1 MIASGLFE
9 RRALKLD
16 PSHPRDPGIIDILG
30 LGRES
35 ATGINVDDSTALC
48 LSAVYAS
55 IQVLCNAISA
65 APWIVYERQQPRGKL
80 RAVDHNLFPVLHH
93 RPNPEQT
100 SAEWLSA
107 MMTNICKRGN
117 GLSLIR
123 RDNSD
128 RARELWPMR
137 ADRTRLVRNPD
148 TRKLAYV
155 YRDESGRET
164 ALAREDVYHVR
175 NFSADGLWG
184 LSPLDAAREAIGLG
198 LAHERYSGRFFKN
211 DARPGGVL
219 EHPAKLSPEGFARLK
234 TDWKNIHEGLDNT
247 ARVAILEEGMKF
259 HDVGITP
266 EAAEFVAGRNF
277 QVRDIARF
285 FNVPLHMI
293 QDLERA
299 TFSNIEHQSSGFV
312 RYTML
317 PWFRRFEQRAQADL
331 FRDSE
336 QSRFFSEFLAA
347 GLERG
352 DLQSR
357 TSHYREMVAIGAMSP
372 NDVRDL
378 ENMNPRPGGDEYYI
392 PLNYGPSTDPPEE
405 KPSDPPREEEP
416 DE

>member
-16 PSHPRDPGIIDILG
+16 ASHPRDPAVLDILG
-30 LGRES
+30 IGRES
-35 ATGINVDDSTALC
+35 ATGIAVDDRSALAM
-48 LSAVYAS
+48 SAVWAS

-65 APWIVYERQQPRGKL
+65 APLIVYERQSPRGKR
-80 RAVDHNLFPVLHH
+80 RAVDHHLYPLLHH

-100 SAEWLSA
+100 SAEWLS
-107 MMTNICKRGN
+107 MMMVGLCTRGN
-117 GLSLIR
+117 GISQIV
-123 RDNSD
+123 RDQGD
-128 RARELWPMR
+128 RARELWPLR
-137 ADRTRLVRNPD
+137 PDRTRMARNPAGKLVYV
-148 TRKLAYV
+148 TRLA
-155 YRDESGRET
+155 SGAEH
-164 ALAREDVYHVR
+164 AIPREDIYHVR
-175 NFSADGLWG
+175 GLSSDGLWG
-184 LSPLDAAREAIGLG
+184 LSPIDAAREAIGLG
-198 LAHERYSGRFFKN
+198 LAHERYSARFFKN

-219 EHPAKLSPEGFARLK
+219 EHPGNLSKDGFDRLK
-234 TDWKNIHEGLDNT
+234 ADWKNIHEGLDNT

-317 PWFRRFEQRAQADL
+317 PWFRRFEQRALADL
-331 FRDSE
+331 LSPRE
-336 QSRFFSEFLAA
+336 QATHFVEFLVD

-357 TSHYREMVAIGAMSP
+357 TSHYREMFGIGALSP
-372 NDVRDL
+372 NDIRSL
-378 ENMNPRPGGDEYYI
+378 ENMNPREGGDEYFV
-392 PLNYGPSTDPPEE
+392 PLNFAPSSQIPEPE
-405 KPSDPPREEEP
+405 GKP

>member
-16 PSHPRDPGIIDILG
+16 ASHPRDPAVLDILG
-30 LGRES
+30 IGRES
-35 ATGINVDDSTALC
+35 ATGIAVDDRSALAM
-48 LSAVYAS
+48 SAVWAS

-65 APWIVYERQQPRGKL
+65 APLIVYERQSPRGKR
-80 RAVDHNLFPVLHH
+80 RAVDHHLYPLLHH

-100 SAEWLSA
+100 SAEWLS
-107 MMTNICKRGN
+107 MMMVGLCTRGN
-117 GLSLIR
+117 GISQIV
-123 RDNSD
+123 RDQGD
-128 RARELWPMR
+128 RARELWPLR
-137 ADRTRLVRNPD
+137 PDRTRMARNPAGKLVYV
-148 TRKLAYV
+148 TRLA
-155 YRDESGRET
+155 SGAEH
-164 ALAREDVYHVR
+164 AIPREDIYHVR
-175 NFSADGLWG
+175 GLSADGLWG
-184 LSPLDAAREAIGLG
+184 LSPIDAAREAIGLG
-198 LAHERYSGRFFKN
+198 LAHERYSARFFKN

-219 EHPAKLSPEGFARLK
+219 EHPGNLSKDGFDRLK

-317 PWFRRFEQRAQADL
+317 PWFRRFEQRALADL
-331 FRDSE
+331 LSPRE
-336 QSRFFSEFLAA
+336 QATHFVEFLVD

-357 TSHYREMVAIGAMSP
+357 TSHYREMFGIGALSP
-372 NDVRDL
+372 NDIRSL
-378 ENMNPRPGGDEYYI
+378 ENMNPREGGDEYFV
-392 PLNYGPSTDPPEE
+392 PLNFAPSSQIPEPE
-405 KPSDPPREEEP
+405 GKP

>member
-16 PSHPRDPGIIDILG
+16 ASHPRDPAVLDILG
-30 LGRES
+30 IGRES
-35 ATGINVDDSTALC
+35 ATGIAVDDRSALAM
-48 LSAVYAS
+48 SAVWAS

-65 APWIVYERQQPRGKL
+65 APLIVYERQSPRGKR
-80 RAVDHNLFPVLHH
+80 RAVDHHLYPLLHH

-100 SAEWLSA
+100 SAEWLS
-107 MMTNICKRGN
+107 MMMVGLCTRGN
-117 GLSLIR
+117 GISQIV
-123 RDNSD
+123 RDQAD
-128 RARELWPMR
+128 RARELWPLR
-137 ADRTRLVRNPD
+137 PDRTRMARNPAGKLVYV
-148 TRKLAYV
+148 TRLA
-155 YRDESGRET
+155 SGAEH
-164 ALAREDVYHVR
+164 AIPREDIYHVR
-175 NFSADGLWG
+175 GLSSDGLWG
-184 LSPLDAAREAIGLG
+184 LSPIDAAREAIGLG
-198 LAHERYSGRFFKN
+198 LAHERYSARFFKN

-219 EHPAKLSPEGFARLK
+219 EHPGNLSKDGFDRLK
-234 TDWKNIHEGLDNT
+234 ADWKNIHEGLDNT

-317 PWFRRFEQRAQADL
+317 PWFRRFEQRALADL
-331 FRDSE
+331 LSPRE
-336 QSRFFSEFLAA
+336 QATHFVEFLVD

-357 TSHYREMVAIGAMSP
+357 TSHYREMFGIGALSP
-372 NDVRDL
+372 NDIRSL
-378 ENMNPRPGGDEYYI
+378 ENMNPREGGDEYFV
-392 PLNYGPSTDPPEE
+392 PLNFAPSSQIPEPE
-405 KPSDPPREEEP
+405 GKP

>member
-16 PSHPRDPGIIDILG
+16 ASHPRDPAVLDILG
-30 LGRES
+30 IGRES
-35 ATGINVDDSTALC
+35 ATGIAVDDRSALAM
-48 LSAVYAS
+48 SAVWAS

-65 APWIVYERQQPRGKL
+65 APLIVYERQSPRGKR
-80 RAVDHNLFPVLHH
+80 RAVDHHLYPLLHH

-100 SAEWLSA
+100 SAEWLS
-107 MMTNICKRGN
+107 MMMVGLCTRGN
-117 GLSLIR
+117 GISQIV
-123 RDNSD
+123 RDQAD
-128 RARELWPMR
+128 RARELWPLR
-137 ADRTRLVRNPD
+137 PDRTRMARNPAGKLVYV
-148 TRKLAYV
+148 TRLA
-155 YRDESGRET
+155 SGAEH
-164 ALAREDVYHVR
+164 AIPREDIYHVR
-175 NFSADGLWG
+175 GLSSDGLWG
-184 LSPLDAAREAIGLG
+184 LSPIDAAREAIGLG
-198 LAHERYSGRFFKN
+198 LAHERYSARFFKN

-219 EHPAKLSPEGFARLK
+219 EHPGNLSKDGFDRLK
-234 TDWKNIHEGLDNT
+234 ADWKNIHEGLDNT

-299 TFSNIEHQSSGFV
+299 TFANIEHQSSGFV

-317 PWFRRFEQRAQADL
+317 PWFRRFEQRALADL
-331 FRDSE
+331 LSPRE
-336 QSRFFSEFLAA
+336 QATHFVEFLVD

-357 TSHYREMVAIGAMSP
+357 TSHYREMFGIGALSP
-372 NDVRDL
+372 NDIRSL
-378 ENMNPRPGGDEYYI
+378 ENMNPREGGDEYFV
-392 PLNYGPSTDPPEE
+392 PLNFAPSSQIPEPE
-405 KPSDPPREEEP
+405 GKP

>member
-16 PSHPRDPGIIDILG
+16 ASHPRDPAVLDILG
-30 LGRES
+30 IGRES
-35 ATGINVDDSTALC
+35 ATGIAVDDRSALAM
-48 LSAVYAS
+48 SAVWAS

-65 APWIVYERQQPRGKL
+65 APLIVYERQSPRGKR
-80 RAVDHNLFPVLHH
+80 RAVDHHLYPLLHH

-100 SAEWLSA
+100 SAEWLS
-107 MMTNICKRGN
+107 MMMVGLCTRGN
-117 GLSLIR
+117 GISQIV
-123 RDNSD
+123 RDQAD
-128 RARELWPMR
+128 RARELWPLR
-137 ADRTRLVRNPD
+137 PDRTRMARNPAGKLVYV
-148 TRKLAYV
+148 TRLA
-155 YRDESGRET
+155 SGAEH
-164 ALAREDVYHVR
+164 AIPREDIYHVR
-175 NFSADGLWG
+175 GLSADGLWG
-184 LSPLDAAREAIGLG
+184 LSPIDAAREAIGLG
-198 LAHERYSGRFFKN
+198 LAHERYSARFFKN

-219 EHPAKLSPEGFARLK
+219 EHPGNLSKDGFDRLK

-317 PWFRRFEQRAQADL
+317 PWFRRFEQRALADL
-331 FRDSE
+331 LSPRE
-336 QSRFFSEFLAA
+336 QATHFVEFLVD

-357 TSHYREMVAIGAMSP
+357 TSHYREMFGIGALSP
-372 NDVRDL
+372 NDIRSL
-378 ENMNPRPGGDEYYI
+378 ENMNPREGGDEYFV
-392 PLNYGPSTDPPEE
+392 PLNFAPSSQIPEPE
-405 KPSDPPREEEP
+405 GKP

>member
-16 PSHPRDPGIIDILG
+16 ASHPRDPAVLDILG
-30 LGRES
+30 IGRES
-35 ATGINVDDSTALC
+35 ATGIAVDDRSALAM
-48 LSAVYAS
+48 SAVWAS

-65 APWIVYERQQPRGKL
+65 APLIVYERQSPRGKR
-80 RAVDHNLFPVLHH
+80 RAVDHHLYPLLHH

-100 SAEWLSA
+100 SAEWLS
-107 MMTNICKRGN
+107 MMMVGLCTRGN
-117 GLSLIR
+117 GISQIV
-123 RDNSD
+123 RDQAD
-128 RARELWPMR
+128 RARELWPLR
-137 ADRTRLVRNPD
+137 PDRTRMARNPAGKLVYV
-148 TRKLAYV
+148 TRLA
-155 YRDESGRET
+155 SGAEH
-164 ALAREDVYHVR
+164 AIPREDIYHVR
-175 NFSADGLWG
+175 GLSADGLWG
-184 LSPLDAAREAIGLG
+184 LSPIDAAREAIGLG
-198 LAHERYSGRFFKN
+198 LAHERYSARFFKN

-219 EHPAKLSPEGFARLK
+219 EHPGNLSKDGFDRLK
-234 TDWKNIHEGLDNT
+234 ADWKNIHEGLDNT

-317 PWFRRFEQRAQADL
+317 PWFRRFEQRALADL
-331 FRDSE
+331 LSPRE
-336 QSRFFSEFLAA
+336 QATHFVEFLVD

-357 TSHYREMVAIGAMSP
+357 TSHYREMFGIGALSP
-372 NDVRDL
+372 NDIRSL
-378 ENMNPRPGGDEYYI
+378 ENMNPREGGDEYFV
-392 PLNYGPSTDPPEE
+392 PLNFAPSSQIPEPE
-405 KPSDPPREEEP
+405 GKP